1 MRDIEFFRQSAR
13 ECRRMARH
21 AVGDK
26 VRWEL
31 LFWAREFDRIATESQ
46 PAGQRRER
54 QTVTSFLARFAGN
67 KPNEL
72 EAAD

>member
-1 MRDIEFFRQSAR
+1 MTDIEFFRDSAR

-21 AVGDK
+21 AVSDK

-31 LFWAREFDRIATESQ
+31 LFWAREFDRIAAESQ

-54 QTVTSFLARFAGN
+54 QTVASFLARFTGK
-67 KPNEL
+67 KPREL